1 MFKRLLPTVWLLA
14 LSLPAAAAGQADL
27 HCSTR
32 VNDADMQVLE
42 CTFARDDLA
51 AAYRALLQKLPPHDT
66 ALPQELPPGNRIYPA
81 DEAHRYV
88 KWVSKNEVIV
98 AEEGLGGNLR
108 LNKATLRRENGRI
121 AIHWL
126 MSE

>member
-1 MFKRLLPTVWLLA
+1 MFKRLLPTALLLA

-27 HCSTR
+27 HCTTQ
-32 VNDADMQVLE
+32 VDDADMQVLE
-42 CTFARDDLA
+42 CTFARDDFA
-51 AAYRALLQKLPPHDT
+51 AAYRALLQKLPPRDA
-66 ALPQELPPGNRIYPA
+66 ALPPELPPGNRIYPA

-98 AEEGLGGNLR
+98 AEEGLSGNLR

-126 MSE
+126 RSE